1 MTRNNA
7 LWIVLAVVLVIG
19 AGVGGYF
26 LGVEQGKSQTASA
39 REQFMAERF
48 GSTQPGDTGGVA
60 PGQGFGGRMGTG
72 LAGRGAVGTIKEI
85 QGSTLI
91 VSTAERELRVEM
103 DSDTRITL
111 FAEGSISDLKAGDRV
126 TIGGQV
132 EGDSMTATQIQV
144 MPEIP

>member
-1 MTRNNA
+1 MTKNSA
-7 LWIVLAVVLVIG
+7 LWIALAVVLVIG

-48 GSTQPGDTGGVA
+48 GDAQPGDTGSLA
-60 PGQGFGGRMGTG
+60 TGQGLGGRMGTG

-85 QGSTLI
+85 QGNMLI
-91 VSTAERELRVEM
+91 VSTAERELKVKIAT
-103 DSDTRITL
+103 DTRITM
-111 FAEGSISDLKAGDRV
+111 FAQGSVSDLQPGDRI

-144 MPEIP
+144 MPETP